1 MIPSWMGESLAAVD
15 PPEVLEVLELLAPD
29 EDELE
34 HALMA
39 SVSTAAR
46 TAASVLMEQ
55 NL

>member
-1 MIPSWMGESLAAVD
+1 MGASLAAVD
-15 PPEVLEVLELLAPD
+15 PLELLEVLELLAPD

-39 SVSTAAR
+39 TVSTVAR